1 MYSVGLIGGIASGK
15 STVAQYFADLGV
27 AVLSADTIAK
37 QLTQPNEPAFLAIID
52 HFGTNILTH
61 TGELDRR
68 RLRTYLF
75 QDPKE
80 RTWLEALL
88 HPLIRQRLQQE
99 HLKNQGPYDIIE
111 IPLLKAKSDYP
122 YLNRILWVQTTQTL
136 ERLMARDDCSQEQA
150 QAMIACQVSAEKQRA
165 VADDVLVN
173 DGSINELKKQVTLLH
188 HDYVLRAQ
196 SNT

>member
-88 HPLIRQRLQQE
+88 HPLIRQRLQQA